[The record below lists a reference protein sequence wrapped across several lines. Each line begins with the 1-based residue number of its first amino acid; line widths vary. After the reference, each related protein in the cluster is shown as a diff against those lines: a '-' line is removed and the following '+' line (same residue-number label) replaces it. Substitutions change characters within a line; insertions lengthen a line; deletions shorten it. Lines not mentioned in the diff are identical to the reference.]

1 MREEKKGGG
10 EGEQKVKEENWRGKK
25 CARKQKGKK
34 QESKKLSSTAKT
46 RGRQR
51 EAELCSWGNGRQ

>member
-25 CARKQKGKK
+25 CAKKQKGKK
-34 QESKKLSSTAKT
+34 QESKK
-46 RGRQR
+46 
-51 EAELCSWGNGRQ
+51 